1 METAALK
8 ARIHQWVDEVNDPE
22 RLEEIAALLR
32 PGEAPEPDEDTDE
45 QVIENLREA
54 FREMRRVERGEATT
68 IPIDELIADL
78 KQYENEI
85 QRNGH

>member
-45 QVIENLREA
+45 QVTENLREA

>member
-1 METAALK
+1 METADLK
-8 ARIHQWVDEVNDPE
+8 ARIHQWVDEVEDNE
-22 RLEEIAALLR
+22 RLEEIAAFVR
-32 PGEAPEPDEDTDE
+32 PDDAPDPDEDTDE

-54 FREMRRVERGEATT
+54 FREMRRVERGEAKA

-78 KQYENEI
+78 KQYEKEL